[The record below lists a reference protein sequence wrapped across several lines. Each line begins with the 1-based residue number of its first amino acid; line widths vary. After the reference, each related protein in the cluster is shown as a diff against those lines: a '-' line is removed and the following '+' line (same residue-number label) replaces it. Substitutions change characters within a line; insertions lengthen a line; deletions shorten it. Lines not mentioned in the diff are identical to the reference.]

1 MVLVPGKE
9 FIMSNLIPG
18 NQKHLTL
25 DNRVFIEK
33 CLDQNMP
40 LKEIAKPLCKDPS
53 TISKEIKKHR
63 TFHRYNDLAITG
75 STNRCINRKDCK
87 LTKVCVVSTWCNK
100 RCASCKKTNCNKVC
114 KDFVP
119 DTCKRLLRAPF
130 VCNGCPSKTG
140 CRKDK
145 FFYRATTANRDYRT
159 ILTESREGIN
169 TTEADLKVLDE
180 IVSPL
185 INQGQSP
192 AMILMNHPELTV
204 SEKTIYN
211 YMDKG
216 YMSVINL
223 DLQRKVKYKLRH
235 CHKSEINDKG
245 IFEGR
250 TYRDFQELLNVNPDI
265 PVVEMDTVIGTL
277 ESKKV
282 FLTLYFRSCKC
293 LLIFLMP
300 DKTSDSV
307 KAVFDRLEKKLGTF
321 RFCSLFQ
328 CIITDRGTEFS
339 NPNALETGIDNLIR
353 TSIYYCDPMCA
364 WQKPGVEKSHEYIR
378 YIIPKGNSFD
388 SLKQWDVNKI
398 MNHINS
404 SARASLNGLPPI
416 KLAQLLFDQET
427 YDVFKLREI
436 SPDDIILT
444 PDLLK

>member
-1 MVLVPGKE
+1 
-9 FIMSNLIPG
+9 MSNLIPG

-33 CLDQNMP
+33 CLDQDMSM
-40 LKEIAKPLCKDPS
+40 KDIAKPLCKDPT
-53 TISKEIKKHR
+53 TISKEVKKHR
-63 TFHRYNDLAITG
+63 TFHPHNDLAINRAP
-75 STNRCINRKDCK
+75 NRCVNKKDCHLKK
-87 LTKVCVVSTWCNK
+87 LCSSSCNR
-100 RCASCKKTNCNKVC
+100 RCASCNNVNCNRFC
-114 KDFVP
+114 NDFVP

-130 VCNGCPSKTG
+130 VCNGCHKKSG

-145 FFYRATTANRDYRT
+145 YYYRATTANRDYRT
-159 ILTESREGIN
+159 ILIESREGIN
-169 TTEADLKVLDE
+169 TTENDLKILDE

-185 INQGQSP
+185 IKQGQSP
-192 AMILMNHPELTV
+192 AMILMNHPELNI

-211 YMDKG
+211 YIERG

-223 DLQRKVKYKLRH
+223 DLQRKVKYKLRR
-235 CHKSEINDKG
+235 CHKSEISDKG

-250 TYRDFQELLNVNPDI
+250 TYTDFQEFLKTSPDASI
-265 PVVEMDTVIGTL
+265 VEMDTVLGCRG
-277 ESKKV
+277 SKKV
-282 FLTLYFRSCKC
+282 FLTMYFRSCKC

-300 DKTSDSV
+300 DKSANSV

-321 RFCSLFQ
+321 LFRSLFQ
-328 CIITDRGTEFS
+328 VILTDRGSEFS
-339 NPNALETGIDNLIR
+339 DPDALETGFENTIR

-378 YIIPKGNSFD
+378 YILPKGSSFD
-388 SLKQWDVNKI
+388 KLTQWDVNKV

-416 KLAQLLFDQET
+416 RLAQLLFDQET
-427 YDVFKLREI
+427 LNAFKLREI

-444 PDLLK
+444 PDLIK

>member
-1 MVLVPGKE
+1 
-9 FIMSNLIPG
+9 MSNLIPG

-33 CLDQNMP
+33 CLDRNMTM
-40 LKEIAKPLCKDPS
+40 KDIAKPLCKDPS

-63 TFHRYNDLAITG
+63 TFHPHNDLASRG
-75 STNRCINRKDCK
+75 PVNRCIHKKNCSLK
-87 LTKVCVVSTWCNK
+87 KVCPTTSLCTG
-100 RCASCKKTNCNKVC
+100 RCASCKKANCNRVC
-114 KDFVP
+114 KNFVP
-119 DTCKRLLRAPF
+119 DTCTRLLRAPF
-130 VCNGCPSKTG
+130 VCNGCSSKTG

-145 FFYRATTANRDYRT
+145 FFYRATTANRNYRSVL
-159 ILTESREGIN
+159 IESREGIN

-185 INQGQSP
+185 IRQGQSP
-192 AMILMNHPELTV
+192 AMILMNHPELNI

-211 YMDKG
+211 YIEKG

-223 DLQRKVKYKLRH
+223 DLQRKVKYKLRN
-235 CHKSEINDKG
+235 CHESEINDKG
-245 IFEGR
+245 IFVGR
-250 TYRDFQELLNVNPDI
+250 TYKDFQELLKLHPDI
-265 PVVEMDTVIGTL
+265 PVVEMDTVVGC
-277 ESKKV
+277 EGSKKV
-282 FLTLYFRSCKC
+282 FLTLYFRNCKC

-300 DKTSDSV
+300 DKSVASV
-307 KAVFDRLEKKLGTF
+307 KAVFDRLEKKLGSLT
-321 RFCSLFQ
+321 FCSLFQ
-328 CIITDRGTEFS
+328 VIITDRGGEFQ
-339 NPNALETGIDNLIR
+339 NPETLETGIDNIIR

-378 YIIPKGNSFD
+378 YILPKGSSFD
-388 SLKQWDVNKI
+388 ALTQWDVDRI

-416 KLAQLLFDQET
+416 RLAQLLFDQET
-427 YDVFKLREI
+427 YNAFKFREI

>member
-1 MVLVPGKE
+1 
-9 FIMSNLIPG
+9 MSSLIPG

-33 CLDQNMP
+33 CLDQDMAM
-40 LKEIAKPLCKDPS
+40 KDIAKPLCKDPS
-53 TISKEIKKHR
+53 TISKEVRKHR
-63 TFHRYNDLAITG
+63 TFHPHNDLALKG
-75 STNRCINRKDCK
+75 SANRCVNKKDCSLK
-87 LTKVCVVSTWCNK
+87 KVCPATKLCTG
-100 RCASCKKTNCNKVC
+100 RCASCKKINCNKVC

-119 DTCKRLLRAPF
+119 DTCSRLLRAPF

-145 FFYRATTANRDYRT
+145 YYYRATTANRDYRT
-159 ILTESREGIN
+159 ILVESREGIN
-169 TTEADLKVLDE
+169 TTEEDLKVLDE
-180 IVSPL
+180 IISPL
-185 INQGQSP
+185 IRQGQSP
-192 AMILMNHPELTV
+192 AMILMNHPDLGV

-211 YMDKG
+211 YIERG

-223 DLQRKVKYKLRH
+223 NLQRKVKYKLRK
-235 CHKSEINDKG
+235 CHKTVINDKG

-250 TYRDFQELLNVNPDI
+250 TYKDFQELLKNHPDI
-265 PVVEMDTVIGTL
+265 PVVEMDTVLGC
-277 ESKKV
+277 EGSKKV

-300 DKTSDSV
+300 DKSAASV

-321 RFCSLFQ
+321 VFNSLFQ
-328 CIITDRGTEFS
+328 VILTDRGSEFS
-339 NPNALETGIDNLIR
+339 DPDALETGSDNFIR
-353 TSIYYCDPMCA
+353 TSIYFCDPMCA

-378 YIIPKGNSFD
+378 YILPKGSSFD
-388 SLKQWDVNKI
+388 KLTQWDVDKV

-416 KLAQLLFDQET
+416 RLAQLLFDQET
-427 YDVFKLREI
+427 YKAFKFKEI

-444 PDLLK
+444 PDLIK

>member
-1 MVLVPGKE
+1 
-9 FIMSNLIPG
+9 MSNLIPG

-33 CLDQNMP
+33 CLDQDMSM
-40 LKEIAKPLCKDPS
+40 KDIAKPLCKDPT
-53 TISKEIKKHR
+53 TISKEVKKHR
-63 TFHRYNDLAITG
+63 TFHPHNDLAINRAP
-75 STNRCINRKDCK
+75 NRCVNKKDCHLKK
-87 LTKVCVVSTWCNK
+87 LCSSSCNR
-100 RCASCKKTNCNKVC
+100 RCASCNNVNCNRFC
-114 KDFVP
+114 NNFVP

-130 VCNGCPSKTG
+130 VCNGCHKKSG

-145 FFYRATTANRDYRT
+145 YYYRATTANRDYRT
-159 ILTESREGIN
+159 ILIESREGIN
-169 TTEADLKVLDE
+169 TTENDLKILDE

-185 INQGQSP
+185 IKQGQSP
-192 AMILMNHPELTV
+192 AMILMNHPELNI

-211 YMDKG
+211 YIERG

-223 DLQRKVKYKLRH
+223 DLQRKVKYKLRR
-235 CHKSEINDKG
+235 CHKSEISDKG

-250 TYRDFQELLNVNPDI
+250 TYKDFQEFLKTSPDASI
-265 PVVEMDTVIGTL
+265 VEMDTVLGCRG
-277 ESKKV
+277 SKKV
-282 FLTLYFRSCKC
+282 FLTMYFRSCKC

-300 DKTSDSV
+300 DKSANSV

-321 RFCSLFQ
+321 LFRSLFQ
-328 CIITDRGTEFS
+328 VILTDRGSEFS
-339 NPNALETGIDNLIR
+339 DPDALETGFENTIR

-378 YIIPKGNSFD
+378 YILPKGSSFD
-388 SLKQWDVNKI
+388 KLTQWDVNKV

-416 KLAQLLFDQET
+416 RLAQLLFDQET
-427 YDVFKLREI
+427 LNAFKLREI

-444 PDLLK
+444 PDLIK